1 MKNIHDFIDQFFN
14 DPFLSYLEFQGFQ
27 VDIFD
32 LGKEILIEAELPG
45 YQPEQIHIEAI
56 DGGIKI
62 SAEDKQE
69 YQTLDDQNY
78 IFKNEKKLKQVERVV
93 PLPSNVSKTDIKTN
107 FENGILEIF
116 LKKITDK

>member
-116 LKKITDK
+116 LKKNN